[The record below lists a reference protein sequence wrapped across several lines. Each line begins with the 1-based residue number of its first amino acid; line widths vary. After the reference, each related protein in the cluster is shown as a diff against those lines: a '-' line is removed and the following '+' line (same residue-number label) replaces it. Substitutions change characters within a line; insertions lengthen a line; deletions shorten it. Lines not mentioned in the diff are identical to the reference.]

1 MNGKCPI
8 CTFSPETGC
17 VCTEII
23 IFATEIRK
31 PWLYDPN
38 GSPNKRGRSLNNY
51 YEFSMAAPVFYCC
64 MVKVLEW
71 ERLRERLRKNIY
83 EKHLIIREF
92 PNTFASS
99 KPRTKGR

>member
-1 MNGKCPI
+1 MNGKYPI
-8 CTFSPETGC
+8 CTFSTEKGC

-31 PWLYDPN
+31 PWPYDPN
-38 GSPNKRGRSLNNY
+38 GSPNKRGRTLNNY

-71 ERLRERLRKNIY
+71 ERLRERLQKNFMK
-83 EKHLIIREF
+83 KHLIIREF
-92 PNTFASS
+92 PHKFASS
-99 KPRTKGR
+99 KPRM

>member
-1 MNGKCPI
+1 MNGKYPI
-8 CTFSPETGC
+8 CTISTEKGC

-31 PWLYDPN
+31 PWPYDPN

-71 ERLRERLRKNIY
+71 ERLRKMGTVAGTVAKKLH
-83 EKHLIIREF
+83 EKTLDCQRI
-92 PNTFASS
+92 SS
-99 KPRTKGR
+99 

>member
-1 MNGKCPI
+1 MNGKYPI
-8 CTFSPETGC
+8 CTISTEKGC

-31 PWLYDPN
+31 PWPYDPN

-64 MVKVLEW
+64 MVKMLVW
-71 ERLRERLRKNIY
+71 ERLRKKLY

-92 PNTFASS
+92 PHKFASS
-99 KPRTKGR
+99 KPRM